1 MGCTFSTPSY
11 YGGVPTQYYNVSS
24 VDDVGIRMAYYVTQ
38 SKGPCRDTFAQV
50 NLVTPA
56 NGVVNCG
63 SIALNSTGDG
73 TTYSLLSCPNFPR
86 GFASE
91 GGYYFS
97 ATAAGDAA
105 HITTY
110 TVPFTIVHTQAT
122 VTATPSSITTV
133 TTTPS

>member
-24 VDDVGIRMAYYVTQ
+24 VDDVGVQLAFYIKNNGACQ
-38 SKGPCRDTFAQV
+38 DTVAQV

-63 SIALNSTGDG
+63 SINVNPTGDG
-73 TTYSLLSCPNFPR
+73 TMYSLLSCPNFPR
-86 GFASE
+86 GLAGE

-97 ATAAGDAA
+97 ATAAYNSFS
-105 HITTY
+105 TT
-110 TVPFTIVHTQAT
+110 TLSVPFTVVHTQAT
-122 VTATPSSITTV
+122 VTATPSSVTTV